1 MENEDEV
8 VRQKMR
14 ELITESCRFNKQPIK
29 EFQKFHK
36 TLLNFFFNSIDL
48 NIDYENKLISIWNS
62 KPLTTDPARLYDL
75 NEAISDKVGYANL
88 EETLH
93 GCLEDGH
100 LQTTFY
106 KKMLF
111 EYGNFLPEEGNFLSA

>member
-14 ELITESCRFNKQPIK
+14 ELITESCRYNKQPTK

-48 NIDYENKLISIWNS
+48 NIDYENKFIYIRNS
-62 KPLTTDPARLYDL
+62 KPLTTDPVRFYDL
-75 NEAISDKVGYANL
+75 NEAISDNVDYTNL
-88 EETLH
+88 EETLI

-106 KKMLF
+106 KKILF
-111 EYGNFLPEEGNFLSA
+111 EYGDFLPEEENFLSA